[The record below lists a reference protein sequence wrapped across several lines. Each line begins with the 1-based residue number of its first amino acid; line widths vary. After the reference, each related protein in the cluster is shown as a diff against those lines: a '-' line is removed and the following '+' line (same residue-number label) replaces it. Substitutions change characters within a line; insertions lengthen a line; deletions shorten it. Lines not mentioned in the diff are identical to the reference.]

1 MTTISSSSLPALQT
15 TTSTA
20 APSGNDTA
28 AQMARITQQIVKLT
42 QQLKEVADGSGST
55 EDKQKQA
62 EMIQEQIAMLEAQ
75 LAQLQNQQAEK
86 AQEKQQTSAAAV
98 TGVNQPS
105 DGHQIDIYV

>member
-1 MTTISSSSLPALQT
+1 
-15 TTSTA
+15 
-20 APSGNDTA
+20 
-28 AQMARITQQIVKLT
+28 
-42 QQLKEVADGSGST
+42 
-55 EDKQKQA
+55 
-62 EMIQEQIAMLEAQ
+62 MIQEQIAMLEAQ